1 LHNEKKKKMS
11 EEQVNTE
18 AQVQAGQ
25 EQQSQAQPQVQ
36 EQQEFQQRPL
46 PGILDIMFGDKAQD
60 VVNQVQPQSEER
72 GQEAQTNETTTQ
84 QVANESS
91 GEQSTGEEQN
101 DPLVIKSP
109 IFGDEG
115 YKIKSDEEEA
125 PRGVNIAEVEK
136 VYKDF
141 GFETPDEF
149 KSALDFYKTQ
159 KPELE
164 KVKQEHEYVLELLGK
179 APKELHQALV
189 DFSEGKDWTQAV
201 KNIRPFDITKQAE
214 QQDAKNLVEYYLPG
228 KFSQEEWE
236 EYTSPDGDPTVKKAI
251 DLSIDIA
258 KRELQKEQD
267 QIQSK
272 ANEAVQQA
280 QQRMQAFEQSVE
292 TATQN
297 LSKKFEGID
306 KRYVEKVTEELKSQT
321 FMSLFYNPDGTLK
334 PEAGERVIMAQH
346 GYDLMRQFQHA
357 AAVKARNEERTEIL
371 SRGAER
377 PTARQQQ
384 NSSKEL
390 RPEEAK
396 QVQFYE
402 SLLTKKKTF

>member
-1 LHNEKKKKMS
+1 MS

-18 AQVQAGQ
+18 AQSEAKPQQQTQ
-25 EQQSQAQPQVQ
+25 EQPQVQ
-36 EQQEFQQRPL
+36 VQQAVEQRPL
-46 PGILDIMFGDKAQD
+46 PGILDIMFGEKAQD
-60 VVNQVQPQSEER
+60 VVNQVEPQSEER
-72 GQEAQTNETTTQ
+72 GQEAQTNEPPEQ
-84 QVANESS
+84 QQANEPS
-91 GEQSTGEEQN
+91 GEQATTEE
-101 DPLVIKSP
+101 DPFLIKSP

-115 YKIKSDEEEA
+115 YKIKNENEEPQPQSNEEGFPKTEA
-125 PRGVNIAEVEK
+125 DK

-164 KVKQEHEYVLELLGK
+164 KVKQEHDYVLELLGK

-201 KNIRPFDITKQAE
+201 KNIRSFDVTKEADKIE
-214 QQDAKNLVEYYLPG
+214 AKDLVDFYLPG
-228 KFSQEEWE
+228 KITQEEWE
-236 EYTSPDGDPTVKKAI
+236 EYSSPDGDPTVKKAI
-251 DLSIDIA
+251 EMSIDIA
-258 KRELQKEQD
+258 KRELQKEQNE
-267 QIQSK
+267 IQSK

-280 QQRMQAFEQSVE
+280 QQKMQMFEQSVE
-292 TATQN
+292 AATKN
-297 LSKKFEGID
+297 LSEKFEGID
-306 KRYVEKVTEELKSQT
+306 KRYVEKVTEDLKSQS
-321 FMSLFYNPDGTLK
+321 FMSLFYNPDGTLRA
-334 PEAGERVIMAQH
+334 EAGERVIMAQH

-371 SRGAER
+371 LRGAER
-377 PTARQQQ
+377 PTARHQQ
-384 NSSKEL
+384 NRNQEM